1 MSFTQT
7 QVRKLRSKL
16 RPQHIRTREAE
27 GVSLS
32 YLEGWHVVAEANRI
46 FGFDGWDRE
55 TISSECVWTK
65 QVNGRFCAA
74 YVTRIR
80 IRVRAGEALIVREG
94 SGAGESNSASPGQ
107 AHEFAAKAAETDAT
121 KRALMT
127 FGNAFGL
134 SLYGGT
140 VEPRMRGSE
149 TKGPVEAR
157 HLIEGQHPEPSG
169 EGEQLPAD
177 EPAAAGLAVPA
188 EAASEPGVGADV
200 GAPPEITHSLPV
212 SLPGPDWPKISP
224 LDEATRINE
233 ERKARI
239 DKSALTYS
247 EPLRVRDLG
256 HLAFVASKPCLICGR
271 NRSHAHHLK
280 FAQPTALGRKV
291 SDEFTVPLCSVHHRE
306 LHRHGDERVWWAAH
320 RIDALKVAAE
330 LWASRRSLAPG
341 GRTIDQDNRTGGNG
355 SIDTACLISAY
366 CPKTRA

>member
-65 QVNGRFCAA
+65 QVNGRFRAA

-140 VEPRMRGSE
+140 AEPRVRGSE
-149 TKGPVEAR
+149 AKGLVEAR
-157 HLIEGQHPEPSG
+157 HLTEGKDLEQSG
-169 EGEQLPAD
+169 GAEQLLAD
-177 EPAAAGLAVPA
+177 EPAAAGLVVPSD
-188 EAASEPGVGADV
+188 AASEPVTGANA
-200 GAPPEITHSLPV
+200 GAPRATTHSLPV
-212 SLPGPDWPKISP
+212 TLPGPDWPQIKP
-224 LDEATRINE
+224 LDEATRLNE

-291 SDEFTVPLCSVHHRE
+291 SDEFTVPLCSLHHRE
-306 LHRHGDERVWWAAH
+306 LHRYGDERVWWAAH
-320 RIDALKVAAE
+320 KIDALRIAEE
-330 LWASRRSLAPG
+330 LWLARRVARPE
-341 GRTIDQDNRTGGNG
+341 IEPA
-355 SIDTACLISAY
+355 TAVVIG
-366 CPKTRA
+366 

>member
-7 QVRKLRSKL
+7 QVRKLRSRL
-16 RPQHIRTREAE
+16 RPQHVRTREAE

-32 YLEGWHVVAEANRI
+32 YLEGWHVLAEANRI

-65 QVNGRFCAA
+65 QVSGRYCAA

-80 IRVRAGEALIVREG
+80 IRVRAGEAVIVREG
-94 SGAGESNSASPGQ
+94 SGAGESNAATPGQ

-140 VEPRMRGSE
+140 AEARVRSAAGPAASGMGGAPAASATPEPVFAGHEPPEPTSAAE
-149 TKGPVEAR
+149 DIEPVPQGPVPAPVAAE
-157 HLIEGQHPEPSG
+157 SG
-169 EGEQLPAD
+169 GA
-177 EPAAAGLAVPA
+177 AVPA
-188 EAASEPGVGADV
+188 PAEVT
-200 GAPPEITHSLPV
+200 PPSLPV
-212 SLPGPDWPKISP
+212 TLPGPDWPQISP
-224 LDEATRINE
+224 LEEAQRLSA
-233 ERKARI
+233 ERQERI
-239 DKSALTYS
+239 DKSALALS
-247 EPLRVRDLG
+247 EPKRLRDLG

-271 NRSHAHHLK
+271 NRAHAHHLK

-291 SDEFTVPLCSVHHRE
+291 SDEFTVPLCALHHRE

-320 RIDALKVAAE
+320 RIDAVKIAEE
-330 LWASRRSLAPG
+330 LWQARRAARPAVG
-341 GRTIDQDNRTGGNG
+341 PAAAVVVHG
-355 SIDTACLISAY
+355 
-366 CPKTRA
+366 